1 MLPYDENLNNHI
13 DMDKKSKNILNGVT
27 LVEMFSVALSKLEE
41 NIEAVNSL
49 NVFPVPDGD
58 TGTNM
63 VLTLKSVVESAQ
75 NGTVES
81 AGEVAKIFSKAAL
94 NGARGNSGVILYS
107 FIKGFSLGIGDS
119 AELND
124 SLFVKSLEQS
134 KISSYKSVSKPVE
147 GTMLTVISRIYDIAS
162 KSLSD
167 VSGLKEL
174 LEIIVKEANKTV
186 KETQFM
192 LPVLEK
198 AGVVDSG
205 GYGLQL
211 ILEGMYQY
219 TAGLSQFESLDVGS
233 KVPDLSSSATSGL
246 LDSTSSDS
254 GFMQSG
260 QNVDDLH
267 NIEKDDYGYCT
278 QFLVAGNKLDV
289 DAIREDISKIGS
301 STVVIGD
308 ANNVRIHV
316 HIEDPGAAISFMI
329 SYGVISEVSIQNMD
343 QQHEEFRGKIPT
355 QVNGFSIIAVAAG
368 SGICELF
375 RQYGV
380 DAIVEAGQTSNPSIK
395 QLLDAIDKVESEE
408 VVLLPNNSNIILSAN
423 EAAKS
428 SGKNVSVIP
437 SKSIP
442 QGISAL
448 LALDKEKPLELNLP
462 SALDVIEDICV
473 GEIAKSVRPFKIDGG
488 AEIEKGEYLGV
499 LNGEVVVGGKDLVR
513 VALDLIRKGL
523 TDSFELVSIYWSDSV
538 GLNLAEEIS
547 KAIADNFENIDVEI
561 FEGNQPIYDLI
572 ISME

>member
-13 DMDKKSKNILNGVT
+13 DMDKEIKNILDGVT
-27 LVEMFSVALSKLEE
+27 LVEMFSLALSKLED

-63 VLTLKSVVESAQ
+63 VLTLKSVVEAARD
-75 NGTVES
+75 NTVES
-81 AGEVAKIFSKAAL
+81 AGEVAKTLTKAAL

-119 AELND
+119 EELDD

-134 KISSYKSVSKPVE
+134 KLSAYKSVSKPVE
-147 GTMLTVISRIYDIAS
+147 GTMLTVISRVYDIAS
-162 KSLSD
+162 KSLAY
-167 VSGLKEL
+167 VSGLSEL
-174 LEIIVKEANKTV
+174 LEIVVKEANKTV

-219 TAGLSQFESLDVGS
+219 SAGLTKFESLDVGTKIPKLLSTRNSGLIES
-233 KVPDLSSSATSGL
+233 KNGDSELNQFSSSG
-246 LDSTSSDS
+246 DY
-254 GFMQSG
+254 F
-260 QNVDDLH
+260 H
-267 NIEKDDYGYCT
+267 EIEEDDYGYCT
-278 QFLVAGNKLDV
+278 QFLVEGDKLDV
-289 DAIREDISKIGS
+289 DFIRDEVSSIGS
-301 STVVIGD
+301 STAVIGD
-308 ANNVRIHV
+308 SSNVRIHI
-316 HIEDPGAAISFMI
+316 HLEDPGSAISFMVP
-329 SYGVISEVSIQNMD
+329 YGIISEVSIQNMD
-343 QQHEEFRGKIPT
+343 QQHEEFKVKNPAAL
-355 QVNGFSIIAVAAG
+355 NGFSIISVAAG
-368 SGICELF
+368 SGIIELF
-375 RQYGV
+375 REYGV

-395 QLLDAIDKVESEE
+395 QLLDAIDKVASEE

-428 SGKNVSVIP
+428 SAKNVSVIP

-448 LALDKEKPLELNLP
+448 LALDKEKSLEVSLP
-462 SALDVIEDICV
+462 AALDVIEDICV
-473 GEIAKSVRPFKIDGG
+473 GEIARSVRSFEIDNGETI
-488 AEIEKGEYLGV
+488 AKGEYLGV
-499 LNGEVVVGGKDLVR
+499 LNGEVVVGGKDLVE
-513 VALDLIRKGL
+513 VVLNLIKKGL
-523 TDSFELVSIYWSDSV
+523 TDSCELISIYWSDSI
-538 GLNLAEEIS
+538 GANLAQEIS
-547 KAIADNFENIDVEI
+547 DVIVSKFENIDVEM

>member
-13 DMDKKSKNILNGVT
+13 DMDKEAKNILDGIT
-27 LVEMFSVALSKLEE
+27 LVEMFSVALSKLED

-63 VLTLKSVVESAQ
+63 VLTLKSVVEVARES
-75 NGTVES
+75 TVES
-81 AGEVAKIFSKAAL
+81 AGEVAKILSKAAL

-119 AELND
+119 EELDD

-134 KISSYKSVSKPVE
+134 KLSAYKSVSNPVE

-162 KSLSD
+162 KSLGD
-167 VSGLKEL
+167 VSGLSEL
-174 LEIIVKEANKTV
+174 LEIVVKEANKTV

-219 TAGLSQFESLDVGS
+219 SAGLSQFESLDVGS
-233 KVPDLSSSATSGL
+233 KIPDLLSTRNSGL
-246 LDSTSSDS
+246 IESNDGDSESNQ
-254 GFMQSG
+254 FIQSG
-260 QNVDDLH
+260 DDLH
-267 NIEKDDYGYCT
+267 KIEEDDYGYCT
-278 QFLVAGNKLDV
+278 QFLVDGNELDV
-289 DAIREDISKIGS
+289 DAIREKISNIGS

-308 ANNVRIHV
+308 SNNVRIHI
-316 HIEDPGAAISFMI
+316 HLEDPGSAISFMV
-329 SYGVISEVSIQNMD
+329 SYGIISEVSIQNMD
-343 QQHEEFRGKIPT
+343 QQHEEFKDKNPT
-355 QVNGFSIIAVAAG
+355 ASNGFSIIAVAAG

-380 DAIVEAGQTSNPSIK
+380 DVVVEAGQTSNPSIK
-395 QLLDAIDKVESEE
+395 QLLDAIDEVASEE

-428 SGKNVSVIP
+428 SAKNVSVIP

-448 LALDKEKPLELNLP
+448 LALDKEKSLELNLP
-462 SALDVIEDICV
+462 AALDVIEDICV
-473 GEIAKSVRPFKIDGG
+473 GEIARSVRPFKLDSGETI
-488 AEIEKGEYLGV
+488 AKGEYLGV
-499 LNGEVVVGGKDLVR
+499 LNGEVVVGGKDLIEV
-513 VALDLIRKGL
+513 VLNLIKKGL
-523 TDSFELVSIYWSDSV
+523 TDSFELISLYWSDSV
-538 GLNLAEEIS
+538 GSNLATEIS
-547 KAIADNFENIDVEI
+547 DVIASRFENVDVEI

>member
-13 DMDKKSKNILNGVT
+13 DMCKQAKNILDGIT
-27 LVEMFSVALSKLEE
+27 LVEMFSVALSKLED

-63 VLTLKSVVESAQ
+63 VLTLKSVVEAARES
-75 NGTVES
+75 TVES
-81 AGEVAKIFSKAAL
+81 AGDVAKILSKAAL

-119 AELND
+119 KELD
-124 SLFVKSLEQS
+124 ASLFVKSLEQS
-134 KISSYKSVSKPVE
+134 KLSAYKSVSNPVE

-162 KSLSD
+162 KSLAD
-167 VSGLKEL
+167 VSGLSEL
-174 LEIIVKEANKTV
+174 LKIVVKEANKTV

-219 TAGLSQFESLDVGS
+219 SAGLAQFESLDVGS
-233 KVPDLSSSATSGL
+233 KIPDLLSIGNSESIESTDG
-246 LDSTSSDS
+246 DSESNQFS
-254 GFMQSG
+254 QSG
-260 QNVDDLH
+260 DDLH
-267 NIEKDDYGYCT
+267 KIEEDDYGYCT
-278 QFLVAGNKLDV
+278 QFLVEGDELDV
-289 DAIREDISKIGS
+289 DAIRGKISNIGS

-308 ANNVRIHV
+308 LSNVRIHI
-316 HIEDPGAAISFMI
+316 HLEDPGSAISFMVP
-329 SYGVISEVSIQNMD
+329 YGIISEVSIQNMD
-343 QQHEEFRGKIPT
+343 QQHEEFKDKNPT
-355 QVNGFSIIAVAAG
+355 SANGFSIIAVAAG
-368 SGICELF
+368 SGICKLF

-380 DAIVEAGQTSNPSIK
+380 DVVVEAGQTNNPSVK
-395 QLLDAIDKVESEE
+395 QLLDAIEKVDSEQ

-442 QGISAL
+442 QGINAL
-448 LALDKEKPLELNLP
+448 LALDKEKSLELNLP
-462 SALDVIEDICV
+462 AALGVIEDICV
-473 GEIAKSVRPFKIDGG
+473 GEIARSVRPFKLDDG
-488 AEIEKGEYLGV
+488 ENIEKGEYLGI
-499 LNGEVVVGGKDLVR
+499 LNGEVVVGGKDLIEV
-513 VALDLIRKGL
+513 VLNLIKKGL
-523 TDSFELVSIYWSDSV
+523 TDSFELISIYWSDSV
-538 GLNLAEEIS
+538 GSNLAIEIS
-547 KAIADNFENIDVEI
+547 DVVASRFENVDVEI

>member
-13 DMDKKSKNILNGVT
+13 DMDKEAKNILDGIT
-27 LVEMFSVALSKLEE
+27 LVEMFSVALSKLED

-63 VLTLKSVVESAQ
+63 VLTLKSVVEGARES
-75 NGTVES
+75 TVKS
-81 AGEVAKIFSKAAL
+81 AGEVAKILSKAAL

-119 AELND
+119 EELDD

-134 KISSYKSVSKPVE
+134 KLSAYKSVSNPVE

-162 KSLSD
+162 KSLGD
-167 VSGLKEL
+167 VSGLSEL
-174 LEIIVKEANKTV
+174 LEIVVKEANKTV

-219 TAGLSQFESLDVGS
+219 SAGLAQFESLDVGS
-233 KVPDLSSSATSGL
+233 KIPDLLSTRNSGL
-246 LDSTSSDS
+246 IESNDGDSESNQFS
-254 GFMQSG
+254 QSG
-260 QNVDDLH
+260 DDLH
-267 NIEKDDYGYCT
+267 KIEEDDYGYCT
-278 QFLVAGNKLDV
+278 QFLVDGNELDV
-289 DAIREDISKIGS
+289 DAIREKISNIGS

-308 ANNVRIHV
+308 SNNVRIHI
-316 HIEDPGAAISFMI
+316 HLEDPGSAISFMVP
-329 SYGVISEVSIQNMD
+329 YGIISEVSIQNMD
-343 QQHEEFRGKIPT
+343 QQHEEFKDKNPT
-355 QVNGFSIIAVAAG
+355 ASNGFSIIAVAAG

-380 DAIVEAGQTSNPSIK
+380 DVVVEAGQTSNPSIK
-395 QLLDAIDKVESEE
+395 QLLDAIDEVASEE

-428 SGKNVSVIP
+428 SAKNVSVIP

-448 LALDKEKPLELNLP
+448 LALDKEKSLELNLP
-462 SALDVIEDICV
+462 AALDVIEDICV
-473 GEIAKSVRPFKIDGG
+473 GEIARSVRPFKLDSGKTI
-488 AEIEKGEYLGV
+488 AKGEYLGV
-499 LNGEVVVGGKDLVR
+499 LNGEVVVGGKDLIEV
-513 VALDLIRKGL
+513 VLNLIEKGL
-523 TDSFELVSIYWSDSV
+523 TDSFELISMYWSDSV
-538 GLNLAEEIS
+538 GSNLATEIS
-547 KAIADNFENIDVEI
+547 DVIASRFENVDVEI

>member
-13 DMDKKSKNILNGVT
+13 DMDKEAKNILDGIT
-27 LVEMFSVALSKLEE
+27 LVEMFSVALSKLED
-41 NIEAVNSL
+41 NIESVNSL

-63 VLTLKSVVESAQ
+63 VLTLKSVVEAARE
-75 NGTVES
+75 NTVES
-81 AGEVAKIFSKAAL
+81 AGEVAKILSKAAL

-119 AELND
+119 EELDD

-134 KISSYKSVSKPVE
+134 KLSAYKSVSNPVE

-162 KSLSD
+162 KSLAG
-167 VSGLKEL
+167 VSGLSEL
-174 LEIIVKEANKTV
+174 LEIVVKEANKTV

-219 TAGLSQFESLDVGS
+219 SAGLAQFESLDVGS
-233 KVPDLSSSATSGL
+233 KIPDLL
-246 LDSTSSDS
+246 STRNSRLIESNQ
-254 GFMQSG
+254 FIQSG
-260 QNVDDLH
+260 DDLH
-267 NIEKDDYGYCT
+267 KIEEDDYGYCT
-278 QFLVAGNKLDV
+278 QFLVDGNELDV
-289 DAIREDISKIGS
+289 DAVREKISNIGS

-308 ANNVRIHV
+308 SSNVRIHI
-316 HIEDPGAAISFMI
+316 HLEDPGSAISFMVP
-329 SYGVISEVSIQNMD
+329 YGIISEVSIQNMD
-343 QQHEEFRGKIPT
+343 QQHEEFKDKNPT
-355 QVNGFSIIAVAAG
+355 ASNGFSIIAVAAG

-380 DAIVEAGQTSNPSIK
+380 DVVVEAGQISNPSIK
-395 QLLDAIDKVESEE
+395 QLLDAIDEVASEE

-428 SGKNVSVIP
+428 SIKNVSVIP

-448 LALDKEKPLELNLP
+448 LALDKEKSLELNLP
-462 SALDVIEDICV
+462 AALDVIEDICV
-473 GEIAKSVRPFKIDGG
+473 GEIARSVRPFKLDSGETI
-488 AEIEKGEYLGV
+488 AKGEYLGV
-499 LNGEVVVGGKDLVR
+499 LNGEVVVGGKDLIEV
-513 VALDLIRKGL
+513 VLNLIKKGL
-523 TDSFELVSIYWSDSV
+523 TDSFELISIYWSDSV
-538 GLNLAEEIS
+538 GSNLATEIS
-547 KAIADNFENIDVEI
+547 DVIASRFENVDVEI

>member
-13 DMDKKSKNILNGVT
+13 DMDKQSKNILDGVT
-27 LVEMFSVALSKLEE
+27 LVEMFSVALSKLED

-63 VLTLKSVVESAQ
+63 VLTLKSVVQAAR

-119 AELND
+119 PHLDD

-134 KISSYKSVSKPVE
+134 KLSAYKSVSNPVE
-147 GTMLTVISRIYDIAS
+147 GTMLTVISRIYDIAY
-162 KSLSD
+162 KSIPD
-167 VSGLKEL
+167 VSGLTEL

-219 TAGLSQFESLDVGS
+219 SAGLSEFESLDVGN
-233 KVPDLSSSATSGL
+233 KIPDLLSARNSE
-246 LDSTSSDS
+246 STETADDYPEFSRAS
-254 GFMQSG
+254 
-260 QNVDDLH
+260 NVNDDLH
-267 NIEKDDYGYCT
+267 SMEEGEYGYCT
-278 QFLVAGNKLDV
+278 QFLVESNQLDV
-289 DAIREDISKIGS
+289 DSIREKISDIGT

-308 ANNVRIHV
+308 SSNVRIHI
-316 HIEDPGAAISFMI
+316 HLEDPGSAISFMI
-329 SYGVISEVSIQNMD
+329 PYGIISEVSIQNMD
-343 QQHEEFRGKIPT
+343 QQHKELKDKEQTVRK
-355 QVNGFSIIAVAAG
+355 GFSIVAVAAG

-395 QLLDAIDKVESEE
+395 QLLDAIEKVDSEE

-428 SGKNVSVIP
+428 SSKNVSVIP

-448 LALDKEKPLELNLP
+448 LALDKEKSLELNLP
-462 SALDVIEDICV
+462 AALDVIEDICV
-473 GEIAKSVRPFKIDGG
+473 GEIAKSVRAFKIDNGETI
-488 AEIEKGEYLGV
+488 AKGEYLGV
-499 LNGEVVVGGKDLVR
+499 LNGEVVVGGKDLGD
-513 VALDLIRKGL
+513 VALDLIKKGFN
-523 TDSFELVSIYWSDSV
+523 DSFELISIYWSDSV
-538 GLNLAEEIS
+538 GSNLATEIS
-547 KAIADNFENIDVEI
+547 GDISNSFENIDVEI

>member
-1 MLPYDENLNNHI
+1 
-13 DMDKKSKNILNGVT
+13 
-27 LVEMFSVALSKLEE
+27 
-41 NIEAVNSL
+41 
-49 NVFPVPDGD
+49 
-58 TGTNM
+58 M
-63 VLTLKSVVESAQ
+63 VLTLKSVVEAAQ

-289 DAIREDISKIGS
+289 DAIREDISNIGS

-316 HIEDPGAAISFMI
+316 HIEDPGSAISFMI

-395 QLLDAIDKVESEE
+395 QLLDAIDKVDSEE

-428 SGKNVSVIP
+428 SDKNVSVIP

-547 KAIADNFENIDVEI
+547 NAIADNFENIDVEI

>member
-13 DMDKKSKNILNGVT
+13 DMDKEAKNILDGIT
-27 LVEMFSVALSKLEE
+27 LVEMFSVALSKLED
-41 NIEAVNSL
+41 NIESVNSL

-63 VLTLKSVVESAQ
+63 VLTLKSVVEAARE
-75 NGTVES
+75 NTVES
-81 AGEVAKIFSKAAL
+81 AGEVAKILSKAAL

-119 AELND
+119 EELDD

-134 KISSYKSVSKPVE
+134 KLSAYKSVSNPVE

-162 KSLSD
+162 KSLAG
-167 VSGLKEL
+167 VSGLSEL
-174 LEIIVKEANKTV
+174 LEIVVKEANKTV

-219 TAGLSQFESLDVGS
+219 SAGLAQFESLDVGS
-233 KVPDLSSSATSGL
+233 KIPDLL
-246 LDSTSSDS
+246 STRNSRLIESNQ
-254 GFMQSG
+254 FIQSG
-260 QNVDDLH
+260 DDLH
-267 NIEKDDYGYCT
+267 KIEEDDYGYCT
-278 QFLVAGNKLDV
+278 QFLVDGNELDV
-289 DAIREDISKIGS
+289 DAVREKISNIGS

-308 ANNVRIHV
+308 SSNVRIHI
-316 HIEDPGAAISFMI
+316 HLEDPGSAISFMVP
-329 SYGVISEVSIQNMD
+329 YGIISEVSIQNMD
-343 QQHEEFRGKIPT
+343 QQHEEFKDKNPT
-355 QVNGFSIIAVAAG
+355 ASNGFSIIAVAAG

-380 DAIVEAGQTSNPSIK
+380 DVVVEAGQISNPSIK
-395 QLLDAIDKVESEE
+395 QLLDAIDEVASEE

-428 SGKNVSVIP
+428 SIKNVSVIP

-448 LALDKEKPLELNLP
+448 LALDKEKSLELNLP
-462 SALDVIEDICV
+462 AALDAIEDICV
-473 GEIAKSVRPFKIDGG
+473 GEIARSVRPFKLDSGETI
-488 AEIEKGEYLGV
+488 AKGEYLGV
-499 LNGEVVVGGKDLVR
+499 LNGEVVVGGKDLIEV
-513 VALDLIRKGL
+513 VLNLIKKGL
-523 TDSFELVSIYWSDSV
+523 TDSFELISIYWSDSV
-538 GLNLAEEIS
+538 GSNLATEIS
-547 KAIADNFENIDVEI
+547 DVIASRFENVDVEI